1 MRQVANA
8 ITTKS
13 DHADQLRKLTQV
25 SVLSALA
32 LILSYLETMIPLP
45 FAVPGIKLGLA
56 NVVVLVALYE
66 SGVAQAGLVMCVKVL
81 ASGFLFGSPL
91 MLAYSAGGALLA
103 FAGMAICKNLPFLDV
118 IPTSMCAAVLHNL
131 GQLMV
136 AAAFLSTPSVLLT
149 LPPLAVAACITGFL
163 TGLVAEG
170 VVESA
175 PKPSPRPYSF
185 SCRDL
190 DIHPGSVT
198 ALIGRNGS
206 GKTTLALQMA
216 GLVPSETSAAKIVA
230 DHGVGICFQC
240 ADDQIVRETTEK
252 DTAFGPEN
260 RGIPT
265 ESIRRI
271 VKETLGRLHLDP
283 LTHRRISDLSGGERH
298 QVAAAG
304 LVALSPRTLFFDES
318 EAMLSP
324 GMRREFWKTCK
335 QLADEGHSVI
345 VATHSMDD
353 AFACDYLAVLSD
365 GEVKAQGSTERLS
378 QDPDFHAL
386 LKELGL
392 GLPFALQL
400 SLSLKGQSVDLPLS
414 ANEDSLVSNIFH
426 AFEQKEDVL

>member
-1 MRQVANA
+1 MRRAANA

-13 DHADQLRKLTQV
+13 DHAERLRRLAQA

-66 SGVAQAGLVMCVKVL
+66 CGVARAGLVMCVKVL

-103 FAGMAICKNLPFLDV
+103 FAGMLICKNLPFLGI

-136 AAAFLSTPSVLLT
+136 AAAFLSAPSVLLT

-170 VVESA
+170 VVESV
-175 PKPSPRPYSF
+175 PKPSARPYSF
-185 SCRDL
+185 SSSDL
-190 DIHPGSVT
+190 DIHPGSVM

-216 GLVPSETSAAKIVA
+216 GLVPSNASETKMAT
-230 DHGVGICFQC
+230 DHSVGICFQC

-271 VKETLGRLHLDP
+271 VKETLERLHLDP
-283 LTHRRISDLSGGERH
+283 LAHRRVSDLSGGERH
-298 QVAAAG
+298 QVATAG
-304 LVALSPRTLFFDES
+304 LMALSPRTLFFDES

-324 GMRREFWKTCK
+324 DMRREFWKACK
-335 QLADEGHSVI
+335 QLAGEGHSVI
-345 VATHSMDD
+345 VATHSIDD

-386 LKELGL
+386 LEELGL

-400 SLSLKGQSVDLPLS
+400 SLDLKKRGVNLPLS
-414 ANEDSLVSNIFH
+414 TNEESLVSNIFH
-426 AFEQKEDVL
+426 AFERKEGVL